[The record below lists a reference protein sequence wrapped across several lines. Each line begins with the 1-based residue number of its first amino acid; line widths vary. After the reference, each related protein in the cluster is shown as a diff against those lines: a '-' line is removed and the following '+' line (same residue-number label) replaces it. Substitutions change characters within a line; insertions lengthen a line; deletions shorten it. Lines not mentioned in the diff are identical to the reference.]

1 MDALIKALIQLR
13 HNPAVIYTKSL
24 LEFPTVNN
32 WPTTMTASTALNR
45 LRLNKDADRRL
56 YGGHLWIYSNEVA
69 TKQTPL
75 KTFTAGEQVIVE
87 NAQGKVVGVA
97 MMNPQSLI
105 CGRLVS
111 RDTRPLDAASLTQ
124 RIQTAH
130 DFRTQC
136 FAKPFY
142 RLVYGDSDFLPG
154 LVIDRFGDY
163 FSVQINSAGME
174 KLNATVVDVLNQ
186 LFKPKGIL
194 LRNDSSAREAEGLEK
209 SVVVASGTIPE
220 LVELEENATRFLAP
234 LASGQ
239 KTGWFYDHRINRRE
253 MQALVKN
260 KKVLDVFSYIGGWG
274 VQALHA
280 GANSVT
286 CVDSSEQALQIA
298 QQNAALTNQK
308 EKFSTQQGTAIDVL
322 KNMAADKKLFD
333 VIVLDPPAF
342 IKKIKD
348 KGKGVEAYHHHNQL
362 ALRLLAPNGVLI
374 SASCSMH
381 LKRDEL
387 MNVIRVAGNKVNRDL
402 QVFYQGGQGPDHP
415 VHPAI
420 AETEYLKAFFVRAN

>member
-1 MDALIKALIQLR
+1 L
-13 HNPAVIYTKSL
+13 KS
-24 LEFPTVNN
+24 T
-32 WPTTMTASTALNR
+32 LNR

-105 CGRLVS
+105 CGRLIS
-111 RDTRPLDAASLTQ
+111 RNESPLDVTLLTQ
-124 RIQTAH
+124 RIQSALTLRER
-130 DFRTQC
+130 F
-136 FAKPFY
+136 FSKPFY
-142 RLVYGDSDFLPG
+142 RLAYGDSDFLPG

-163 FSVQINSAGME
+163 FSVQINSAGMDQ
-174 KLNATVVDVLNQ
+174 LTNAIVDVLDP

-194 LRNDSSAREAEGLEK
+194 LKNDSSAREAEGLEK
-209 SVVVASGTIPE
+209 NVSVVSGKVPD
-220 LVELEENATRFLAP
+220 LVELEENNTRFLAP

-253 MQALVKN
+253 MQSLVN
-260 KKVLDVFSYIGGWG
+260 DKKVLDVFSYVGGWG

-280 GANSVT
+280 GAKSVT
-286 CVDSSEQALQIA
+286 CVDSSESALTIA
-298 QQNAALTNQK
+298 KQNAELNQLRK
-308 EKFSTQQGTAIDVL
+308 NFHSSQGTAIDVL
-322 KNMAADKKLFD
+322 KNLAAEKKLFD

-362 ALRLLAPNGVLI
+362 ALRLLAPDGVLI

-387 MNVIRVAGNKVNRDL
+387 MNVVRVAGNKVNRDL

-420 AETEYLKAFFVRAN
+420 PETEYLKAMFVRST